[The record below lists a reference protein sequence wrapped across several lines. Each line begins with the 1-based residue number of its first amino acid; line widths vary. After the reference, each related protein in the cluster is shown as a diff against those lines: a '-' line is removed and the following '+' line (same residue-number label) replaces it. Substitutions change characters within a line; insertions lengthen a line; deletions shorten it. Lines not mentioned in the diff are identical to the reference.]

1 MKASIATPT
10 IHGQPVPTL
19 EVCIRFEKGS
29 GYQAI
34 IRDAYEERGRS
45 KHCPTL
51 LAAARLAAE
60 SLEAAK

>member
-1 MKASIATPT
+1 MKARIPTPT
-10 IHGQPVPTL
+10 IHGSPTPTL
-19 EVCIRFEKGS
+19 EVCIRFEKGR
-29 GYQAI
+29 GYLAI

-60 SLEAAK
+60 SLEAAQ